1 MGLQTIPQNHTAL
14 VTRFGKY
21 SRTLKSGLCFTIPFF
36 EQIHRIPPEWG
47 NIANKQRM
55 FIELAEQQMNT
66 GARSVV
72 TADNVQVKADAIIYW
87 RIIDPVKA
95 IFDVDVLPVAL
106 RETALNAL
114 RGQVGKIDLDTLFKA
129 RQRLSQS
136 ISTALLDVATRWGVQ
151 IDRVEI
157 QQLEIEND
165 TAEMMQTE
173 ASAERDRR
181 ATALEAK
188 GIAESIE
195 VKARAEAE
203 KIRTLAQAEREKQ
216 ILEADGRA
224 KATKMAAVAEREFL
238 ASLAEI
244 VGPEKAAQVLVAE
257 KAIDGY
263 RRMSEGPANKVFI
276 PNNFRSMLYESE
288 SGTAPPVTPE

>member
-1 MGLQTIPQNHTAL
+1 MGLRTVPQNHTAL

-21 SRTLKSGLCFTIPFF
+21 SRTLKSGLCFTIPAF
-36 EQIHRIPPEWG
+36 EKIHRIPAEWG
-47 NIANKQRM
+47 STANKDGQ

-95 IFDVDVLPVAL
+95 VFDVDVLPVAL

-114 RGQVGKIDLDTLFKA
+114 RAQVGKIDLDTLFKA

-136 ISTALLDVATRWGVQ
+136 ISTALLEVATRWGVQ

-157 QQLEIEND
+157 QQLELESD

-181 ATALEAK
+181 ATALEAR

-195 VKARAEAE
+195 VKAKAEAE
-203 KIRTLAQAEREKQ
+203 SIRLLARAERERQ

-224 KATKMAAVAEREFL
+224 KSTKLAAVAEREFL

-244 VGPEKAAQVLVAE
+244 IGPEKAAQVLVAE
-257 KAIDGY
+257 KAIEGY
-263 RRMSEGPANKVFI
+263 KKMSEGSGNKVFI
-276 PNNFRSMLYESE
+276 PNNFRSMLYESDT
-288 SGTAPPVTPE
+288 GGVTPAP